1 MTTNLS
7 SAFRALVLAFAMLG
21 IGALPFDAS
30 AAVTVTAAKAT
41 ATIDAASLATT
52 NKTKASLTGDA
63 TNVKTVR
70 VLIENSAGKRLFK
83 SKALKVKNDH
93 WKVTAS
99 KKLADGTYKVTVY
112 DAKDKKQATL
122 ASGTL
127 TVGVKGATSTSGT
140 KSSGLISVDA
150 LPLLSGGA
158 ANMGASVPVAYLKV
172 QNTSGSAVSLE
183 GFTLKQNGSASGDS
197 VIGFSTSDDK
207 GGSRATIGGTEGA
220 KQFKSGLAFVPL
232 KATIEN
238 GTVRIFTIKATL
250 SKTVT
255 ADLGKQLFLDVAG
268 VTTNGS
274 VKASYPIRGVA
285 WTLIR

>member
-1 MTTNLS
+1 MTTTLPRVS
-7 SAFRALVLAFAMLG
+7 RALILAFAIIG
-21 IGALPFDAS
+21 IGLLPFS
-30 AAVTVTAAKAT
+30 ALAATVTVKAKAA
-41 ATIDAASLATT
+41 ATIDAASLATA
-52 NKTKASLTGDA
+52 KAKPSLTGDA
-63 TNVKTVR
+63 TDVKTLR
-70 VLIENSAGKRLFK
+70 VVIENSAGKRLFK
-83 SKALKVKNDH
+83 SKALKVRNDH
-93 WKVTAS
+93 WKVTSS

-140 KSSGLISVDA
+140 KSNGLIGVDA

-158 ANMGASVPVAYLKV
+158 ASMGTSIPVAYLKV
-172 QNTSGSAVSLE
+172 QNTSGSSVNLE

-207 GGSRATIGGTEGA
+207 GGSRATIGGSEGA
-220 KQFKSGLAFVPL
+220 KQFKAGLAFVPL
-232 KATIEN
+232 KATIET
-238 GTVRIFTIKATL
+238 GTVRIFTIKSIL
-250 SKTVT
+250 SKTAT
-255 ADLGKQLFLDVAG
+255 ADLGKQLFIDVTG
-268 VTTNGS
+268 VTSNGS